1 MEHFIT
7 TMIENKIKEND
18 KASLYS
24 FKLKEVENAKMYIK
38 FENQVNSE
46 KTIRDLKVIFQVL
59 FFLKNN

>member
-46 KTIRDLKVIFQVL
+46 KTIRDLKVIFQIL
-59 FFLKNN
+59 FFLKIN